1 MPHLPFLGDY
11 KKVTKSD
18 SDEQADEFE
27 VMALAKR
34 LGITIEE
41 MKEMSFVSLFNILIA
56 STNTEDERMATQK
69 DIDRLFS

>member
-1 MPHLPFLGDY
+1 
-11 KKVTKSD
+11 
-18 SDEQADEFE
+18 
-27 VMALAKR
+27 MALAKR

-56 STNTEDERMATQK
+56 STNTEDERQATQK